1 MNDQRNVVKLAR
13 QRTPAII
20 SETTEYRLLSGAGH
34 TVFVSNDKTAC
45 ERSRDQR
52 AAKGVRTRIVEAITI
67 VRECE

>member
-1 MNDQRNVVKLAR
+1 MGEPIKLVTR
-13 QRTPAII
+13 RKPLVI
-20 SETTEYRLLSGAGH
+20 SETIEYRLLSGAGH
-34 TVFVSNDKTAC
+34 TVFASNDKTVC